1 MSTVSIQI
9 RTPKSHLEFNKS
21 GQSRQENMVRLINLI
36 SGYASGALESG
47 EIYVSGS
54 STSTL
59 VAASAT
65 ATLTYGSLA
74 NNTDTWV
81 GYGVTITC
89 VTGTPAASDATT
101 GQFKKQTDATVS
113 AANLAATINAHPTL
127 LKYVSAT
134 SSAGVVTI
142 TSNTKGAVGNFLTTH
157 TSAGTGIANAAYSG
171 GLGGAELAPV
181 QIK

>member
-1 MSTVSIQI
+1 MSTVNIQI

-21 GQSRQENMVRLINLI
+21 GQQRQENVVKLINLL

-54 STSTL
+54 SASTL
-59 VAASAT
+59 VAARAT
-65 ATLTYGSLA
+65 ATLTYGSLV

-81 GYGVTITC
+81 GYGVTLTC

-101 GQFKKQTDATVS
+101 GQFKKETDATVT

-134 SSAGVVTI
+134 SALGVVTI
-142 TSNTKGAVGNFLTTH
+142 ISNTKGSVGNFLTTH
-157 TSAGTGIANAAYSG
+157 TSAGTGIANAAYSTGAG
-171 GLGGAELAPV
+171 GTELAPV
-181 QIK
+181 QVK

>member
-1 MSTVSIQI
+1 MSTVNIQV
-9 RTPKSHLEFNKS
+9 RTPKSYLEFNKS
-21 GQSRQENMVRLINLI
+21 GQQKQENVVKLINLL
-36 SGYASGALESG
+36 SGYASGALDSG

-59 VAASAT
+59 VAAAAT
-65 ATLTYGSLA
+65 ATLTYANLA
-74 NNTDTWV
+74 NSVDTWV

-113 AANLAATINAHPTL
+113 ATNLVTTINAHPTL
-127 LKYVSAT
+127 LKYVFAS

-142 TSNTKGAVGNFLTTH
+142 TSNTKGTVGNFLTTH
-157 TSAGTGIANAAYSG
+157 TSAGTGIADAAYSG

-181 QIK
+181 QVR